1 MEIIKLGFLIEL
13 CIYLPFLF
21 NLKIIIYKDITNIF
35 IVYLIHYNNQL
46 INFYLFI
53 ILKNTKFYK

>member
-1 MEIIKLGFLIEL
+1 MEIIKLGFLIGL

-35 IVYLIHYNNQL
+35 IVYLKH
-46 INFYLFI
+46 
-53 ILKNTKFYK
+53 